1 MPATIIDSIYFGNGW
16 STPEL
21 RAIFDDEKKLQ
32 TWLDIESVL
41 ARVQG
46 ELGIIP
52 LEAAKE
58 ISLRARLDQIDIG
71 FFKNQL
77 AATGH
82 ALIPLIRAL
91 EKACKNGHGEYV
103 HFGATT
109 QDVIDTGAVLL
120 LREATNIFLRDALLL
135 EKEIL
140 ALAEQYIDLPMV
152 GRTHGQHAMPITLG
166 FKFAGWGA
174 ELRRSIERLKEIPK
188 RSFYLMMHGA
198 VGTMAGFGPRAQE
211 VVSGVAEKLGL
222 NVPPI
227 CWNNARDGFAEYLN
241 TLGILAGTLGRV
253 ANEIISLS
261 LTELGEVSEPATK
274 HTVGSSTMPHKRNP
288 ALCEL
293 TVAQSRIVHSLAQ
306 LGLAA
311 MINSHERDPRSWR
324 LDLYAL
330 PHASLLV
337 GKMLSAMLGVVRGL
351 VVHEEAIARNL
362 ELSGG
367 AIFSEAVMLRLA
379 EKLGKQTAHQVLHEL
394 TEPGITD
401 SRTFKQ
407 RVVEAPALEQ
417 ALGLETVE
425 SLFSCSSYLGE
436 AREEVRKVIHYC
448 NGLASTDP
456 VFA

>member
-306 LGLAA
+306 LGLCKRPEGGVFSGMRFSFEMGKRA
-311 MINSHERDPRSWR
+311 RRSWR
-324 LDLYAL
+324 LLQRLKETGCAKNFGKSPQIGSFCCLDPEPFRSSKSEFSGLSCPCIIVPGYA
-330 PHASLLV
+330 ALL
-337 GKMLSAMLGVVRGL
+337 
-351 VVHEEAIARNL
+351 
-362 ELSGG
+362 
-367 AIFSEAVMLRLA
+367 
-379 EKLGKQTAHQVLHEL
+379 
-394 TEPGITD
+394 
-401 SRTFKQ
+401 
-407 RVVEAPALEQ
+407 
-417 ALGLETVE
+417 
-425 SLFSCSSYLGE
+425 
-436 AREEVRKVIHYC
+436 
-448 NGLASTDP
+448 
-456 VFA
+456 